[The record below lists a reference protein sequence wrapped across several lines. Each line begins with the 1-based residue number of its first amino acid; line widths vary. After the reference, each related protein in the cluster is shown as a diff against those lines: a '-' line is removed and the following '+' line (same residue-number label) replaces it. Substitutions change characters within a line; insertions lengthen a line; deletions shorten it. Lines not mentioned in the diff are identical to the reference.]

1 MTSDDYTKAQSFTPA
16 MQEQHGQLKAKHP
29 DAVLLFRTGDNYV
42 AYKEDAQAVSRILG
56 LEVEHGEQAD
66 TVSFPFR
73 DLDTHLPKLIRAG
86 QRVAI
91 CDQLEDAKQTVSH
104 ENEVRVGRGR

>member
-1 MTSDDYTKAQSFTPA
+1 MASDDKSEGQPFTPA
-16 MQEQHGQLKAKHP
+16 MQKQHEQLKAKHP
-29 DAVLLFRTGDNYV
+29 DTLLLFRTGDNYV
-42 AYKEDAQAVSRILG
+42 AYKEDAPTASRILG
-56 LEVEHGEQAD
+56 LEVEHGDQAD

-91 CDQLEDAKQTVSH
+91 CDQLENPELSVNK
-104 ENEVRVGRGR
+104 ENEARVGRGR